1 MEVLPHLLHES
12 MKPPN
17 FKIGCNV
24 STGVM
29 INIEFEARACEWD
42 CIICGFLEE
51 LGPHSAS
58 LATGTRGYA
67 FLGARASDGLMESP
81 VPGAFVHTS
90 LGHETHN
97 TPVCQK

>member
-51 LGPHSAS
+51 LGAVGSPLSFLSDRHARVRVPWR
-58 LATGTRGYA
+58 TR
-67 FLGARASDGLMESP
+67 F
-81 VPGAFVHTS
+81 
-90 LGHETHN
+90 
-97 TPVCQK
+97 